1 MGVLHIFLY
10 GRKKGTCFFFL
21 MLDPSFLKYL
31 QGLCKSQ
38 LYQAVFSGLEQQRKV
53 DIMPCKSVEESTFKL
68 CICNS
73 TGV

>member
-1 MGVLHIFLY
+1 
-10 GRKKGTCFFFL
+10 
-21 MLDPSFLKYL
+21 MLDLSFLKYF

-53 DIMPCKSVEESTFKL
+53 DIMPRKSVEESTFKL